1 VQDSLRT
8 LFDRALDD
16 EPPPRGELA
25 QEAMASGRRLRGRR
39 CLLAGGG
46 AAGVTTV
53 LVAVIAVSAARTP
66 APEPAEAVAM
76 AMRPAC
82 TEVAPRL
89 VEAALFLRA
98 DVTDQQ
104 RADLD
109 LLLRSDS
116 RVLRVRYE
124 SRQAAYDNFKRMY
137 RDAPDL
143 VASVRV
149 EQIPESF
156 RVTLAKPSGYAEFV
170 KDVEGRPG
178 VEAVTVA
185 QCTESSSSGESK

>member
-16 EPPPRGELA
+16 EPPSRGELA

-39 CLLAGGG
+39 RLLAGGG

-76 AMRPAC
+76 AIRPAC
-82 TEVAPRL
+82 TDVAPRL

-104 RADLD
+104 RADLTVW
-109 LLLRSDS
+109 LKSDPRIS
-116 RVLRVRYE
+116 AVRYE
-124 SRQAAYDNFKRMY
+124 SRQAAYEKFKRMY

-143 VASVRV
+143 VAAVKQ
-149 EQIPESF
+149 EQLPEAF
-156 RVTLAKPSGYAEFV
+156 RVKLDERSDRATFV
-170 KDVEGRPG
+170 KEVEGRPG
-178 VEAVTVA
+178 VESA
-185 QCTESSSSGESK
+185 QVGECPGESR

>member
-16 EPPPRGELA
+16 EPPSRGELA
-25 QEAMASGRRLRGRR
+25 QEAMARGRR
-39 CLLAGGG
+39 RLLAGGG

-76 AMRPAC
+76 AIRPAC
-82 TEVAPRL
+82 TDVAPRL

-104 RADLD
+104 RADLTVW
-109 LLLRSDS
+109 LKSDPRIS
-116 RVLRVRYE
+116 AVRYE
-124 SRQAAYDNFKRMY
+124 SRQAAYEKFKRMY

-143 VASVRV
+143 VAAVKQ
-149 EQIPESF
+149 EQLPEAF
-156 RVTLAKPSGYAEFV
+156 RVKLDERSDRATFV
-170 KDVEGRPG
+170 KEVEGRPG
-178 VEAVTVA
+178 VESA
-185 QCTESSSSGESK
+185 QVGECPGETR

>member
-39 CLLAGGG
+39 RLLAGGG
-46 AAGVTTV
+46 AAGVTAV

-82 TEVAPRL
+82 ADTARKL
-89 VEAALFLRA
+89 VDAAIFLRA

-104 RADLD
+104 RADLTGWLKFD
-109 LLLRSDS
+109 PRISA
-116 RVLRVRYE
+116 VRYE
-124 SRQAAYDNFKRMY
+124 SRQAAYEKFKRMY

-143 VASVRV
+143 VAAVKP
-149 EQIPESF
+149 EQLPDAF
-156 RVTLAKPSGYAEFV
+156 RVKLDRPSQYGRFVEEFQ
-170 KDVEGRPG
+170 GRPG
-178 VEAVTVA
+178 VESAAVGV
-185 QCTESSSSGESK
+185 CTEEAE